1 METFKHEE
9 LEKLGFDYVDDGG
22 TMYFELILGKD
33 YFNDPYIY
41 AEKVRMGEYRV
52 YDGKTH
58 QPLERTEVIKI
69 VKEMED

>member
-9 LEKLGFDYVDDGG
+9 LSQLGFNYVDDGG

-41 AEKVRMGEYRV
+41 AEKVSMGEYRV

-58 QPLERTEVIKI
+58 QPLEVKEVIRI
-69 VKEMED
+69 VKETED